1 MTYEH
6 RKHDGSLPIVGV
18 QHLPRPEARRD
29 PARTRRTDRATE
41 AEKQSQLDRLADF
54 QARHRDDAEAALDR
68 LQAAALN
75 GDNIFAALMD
85 AVQHCSL
92 GQISQA
98 FFTVGGQYRRN
109 V

>member
-1 MTYEH
+1 M
-6 RKHDGSLPIVGV
+6 LPSG
-18 QHLPRPEARRD
+18 AGT
-29 PARTRRTDRATE
+29 A
-41 AEKQSQLDRLADF
+41 S
-54 QARHRDDAEAALDR
+54 LDR

-75 GDNIFAALMD
+75 RDNIFAPLMD

>member
-1 MTYEH
+1 V
-6 RKHDGSLPIVGV
+6 LPSG
-18 QHLPRPEARRD
+18 AGT
-29 PARTRRTDRATE
+29 A
-41 AEKQSQLDRLADF
+41 S
-54 QARHRDDAEAALDR
+54 LDR

-75 GDNIFAALMD
+75 NIFAPLMD

-98 FFTVGGQYRRN
+98 FFTVGVQYRRN